1 MCTSYFKFVGG
12 YPWVDIWNVRDFEGV
27 KLHVEG
33 IQFLL
38 TREKHY
44 IHTKITTYYSGVLW
58 SNRITEKDNI
68 SHLFTI

>member
-44 IHTKITTYYSGVLW
+44 IHTKITTYYSGVL
-58 SNRITEKDNI
+58 
-68 SHLFTI
+68 